1 MTDKA
6 AFRHPVSGD
15 DIAIIGMACL
25 FPGAADLRQYW
36 ENILNKVD
44 AIGEPL
50 PEWGAERYYDPDDRS
65 GERIYTKKGGFLR
78 DLARFDPAEF
88 GVMPNSVDGGEPD
101 QFLALKI
108 ATAALRDAGYLDPG
122 HDHGLTGIIL
132 GHSTYLHRGQATLIQ
147 HSIVLDQTLELL
159 AQLRPDLES
168 AALADLR
175 HKLKAKLPPFNAAT
189 APGLVPN
196 VMTGRIANRLDFR
209 GPNFLIDA
217 ACASSLLAVA
227 SAMDLL
233 RDGRADLMLAGGVNA
248 TLPPQAQQ
256 IFCQLSA
263 LSHRSTIRP
272 FDSSADGT
280 LLGEGLGVIVL
291 KRLADA
297 QRDDDRIYAVLKA
310 VGQASDGRALG
321 LLAPRL
327 EGEVLAIRRAYEQAG
342 VEPRSLGLIEAHGT
356 GIPLGDQTEVA
367 ALRAVLGDRRAGQPP
382 RCALGSVKSMI
393 SHCIPAAGIAGLIKA
408 ALALHH
414 KILPPTLC
422 ETVSPALGIEQT
434 PLYVNTAP
442 RPWIHGGVE
451 PRRAGVN
458 AFGFGGVNTHA
469 ILEEAPPAANAPPR
483 WPLRDAE
490 LIVLAAA
497 DRLALQAAVGE
508 LMTRL
513 DGPLSLHAIAR
524 QTVESLS
531 QGPQRLALVARDRED
546 LRRKLC
552 QVVEKTAD
560 SECHQLRTRGGLY
573 FCDQPLEGQLA
584 FLFPGEGSQ
593 YPGMLADL
601 ACQFP
606 EVRDWFDFW
615 DTLHPEATDVLPSD
629 SVFPPSTGLTEIERE
644 TLRKSLYT
652 VYFGSEALF
661 IANQALLSVLKR
673 LEVRP
678 DLMVGHSTGEN
689 SALAAAGAVRY
700 PRRELLREPILKLR
714 RIYQTGAEEQGIPRG
729 ALLAVGALDRRVIV
743 EEMAAA
749 GDGLYLAM
757 DNCTQQ
763 VVLFGEREVI
773 ARTAER
779 FKARGGLCAYL
790 DFDRPY
796 HTPLFAPVVEVFA
809 RFYQEMPVRPPDVPL
824 YSCASA
830 APFPIQPDAIRELAS
845 AQWAAPVRF
854 AETIERMYSDGAR
867 LFLEVGPGGNL
878 TAFVKD
884 ILKGRAHLA
893 IAVNDRHRSGW
904 EQLLHALSVLFVH
917 GRSLNLAELCA
928 EEPAEGVSR
937 RRPRP
942 EPALDN
948 TLPYLRF
955 SAEELKELRPH
966 VTLLP
971 KPDSSSIPLFHKT
984 PSPLAGEGEGGGG
997 EQLAR
1002 QGVMLRHLELM
1013 QDFLTTQS
1021 AMMIGQRAGYPVK
1034 RFPFVHRVISLQP
1047 ERVEVEYRLAL
1058 GRDRFLSHH
1067 ILSGPVS
1074 MDPGLTGLAVAPL
1087 AVALEMLAEAAT
1099 CLARF
1104 TRLIRLSNVRAHRW
1118 IAMDEQEDLPVRI
1131 TAVRQSAPTVDQEV
1145 LHAIL
1150 WVEGQPVVEAD
1161 VRFAASGLDHPPPP
1175 LTLRERRP
1183 SRWRDEELY
1192 AIGMFHGPLFQ
1203 SIRRLEAWD
1212 DYGIDA
1218 QVVAPTINGF
1228 LRADERP
1235 ALLFSPA
1242 LLDAVGQLSAYWISQ
1257 QVGVDFSSFPSRIE
1271 RIDFIT
1277 TDWPE
1282 DEILRLQGRFTT
1294 PGPALGTFV
1303 QGDYWCLRA
1312 DGTPLF
1318 RVQGWWDRYLP
1329 VPHRFYQVRH
1339 QPLTGYLG
1347 EDWSALFPDSDAVVW
1362 CVAALPDGFLEEAGA
1377 LWRRVLARIA
1387 LNRDERQHWRA
1398 LPETVEARNP
1408 WLLERIALKEA
1419 ARHWAWSRQ
1428 GQRHYAADLHLQTR
1442 EGAWLTAVADRNG
1455 NAVPLYLAAVVR
1467 QGNVFVVASRRRL
1480 GIAALRF
1487 DAAIEETRFVE
1498 RLESGERDWLARQST
1513 TQQGRLARRLLC
1525 AKAAVSRWL
1534 GLSSDASPEP
1544 WLVPPYSDAV
1554 MERARLT
1561 HAAVESAAIIHEQ
1574 AGWVVALAEGV
1585 AS

>member
-1 MTDKA
+1 MIDKA
-6 AFRHPVSGD
+6 AFRHPVSDD

-44 AIGEPL
+44 ALGEPL
-50 PEWGAERYYDPDDRS
+50 PEWGADRYYDPDDRS

-88 GVMPNSVDGGEPD
+88 GVMPHSVDGGEPD

-159 AQLRPDLES
+159 AQLRPDLGP
-168 AALADLR
+168 AALAELR
-175 HKLKAKLPPFNAAT
+175 QKLKVRLPPFNAAT

-227 SAMDLL
+227 AAMDLL
-233 RDGRADLMLAGGVNA
+233 RDGRANLMLAGGVNA

-272 FDSSADGT
+272 FDSAADGT

-297 QRDDDRIYAVLKA
+297 QRDGDRIYAVLKA

-434 PLYVNTAP
+434 SLYVNTAL

-483 WPLRDAE
+483 WLLRDAE

-497 DRLALQAAVGE
+497 DRPALQAAVTE

-513 DGPLSLHAIAR
+513 DDPLSLRAIAR
-524 QTVESLS
+524 QTVESLNP
-531 QGPQRLALVARDRED
+531 GPQRLALVARDRED
-546 LRRKLC
+546 LRRKLR

-573 FCDQPLEGQLA
+573 FCDQPLEGKLA

-606 EVRDWFDFW
+606 EVRDGFDFW

-629 SVFPPSTGLTEIERE
+629 SVFPPSTGLAEVERAM
-644 TLRKSLYT
+644 LQAHMNG
-652 VYFGSEALF
+652 VVIGSEGVF
-661 IANQALLSVLKR
+661 IASQALLALLNRLGVQPDVL
-673 LEVRP
+673 L
-678 DLMVGHSTGEN
+678 GHSTGEN
-689 SALAAAGAVRY
+689 SSLLAAGVLRFES
-700 PRRELLREPILKLR
+700 REQLGQHILQIKN
-714 RIYQTGAEEQGIPRG
+714 IYQKIVDSQGIPKC
-729 ALLAVGALDRRVIV
+729 ALLAVGALERGLILREVA
-743 EEMAAA
+743 AAA
-749 GDGLYLAM
+749 GALHVAM
-757 DNCTQQ
+757 DNCSHQ
-763 VVLFGEREVI
+763 VVLCGEQEAI
-773 ARTAER
+773 TQAAER
-779 FKARGGLCAYL
+779 FKSLGGLSSYL
-790 DFDRPY
+790 NFDRPY
-796 HTPLFAPVVEVFA
+796 HTPLFAPVAGAFA
-809 RFYQEMPVRPPDVPL
+809 QLYAQASLHSPRIPL

-830 APFPIQPDAIRELAS
+830 APFPIQPDAILELAA

-854 AETIERMYSDGAR
+854 ADTVERMYSDGAR

-893 IAVNDRHRSGW
+893 IAVNDRNRSGW
-904 EQLLHALSVLFVH
+904 EQLLHALAMLFVQ
-917 GRSLNLAELCA
+917 GKPFILKDIYP
-928 EEPAEGVSR
+928 EEGGETFSR
-937 RRPRP
+937 VRP
-942 EPALDN
+942 EPTLTN
-948 TLPYLRF
+948 TLPYVRLN
-955 SAEELKELRPH
+955 AEELKEICPGVASLSAPNSFN
-966 VTLLP
+966 TGFPLP
-971 KPDSSSIPLFHKT
+971 
-984 PSPLAGEGEGGGG
+984 AGRSEDP
-997 EQLAR
+997 R
-1002 QGVMLRHLELM
+1002 QRVVLRHLELM
-1013 QDFLTTQS
+1013 QEFLITQR
-1021 AMMIGQRAGYPVK
+1021 AMMERQQATLPGVR
-1034 RFPFVHRVISLQP
+1034 RPFVQRLISLQP
-1047 ERVEVEYRLAL
+1047 ERVEVECQLSL
-1058 GRDRFLSHH
+1058 SQDCFLSHH

-1074 MDPGLTGLAVAPL
+1074 VDPILVGLVVAPL
-1087 AVALEMLAEAAT
+1087 AVALEILAEAAA
-1099 CLARF
+1099 CLARLP
-1104 TRLIRLSNVRAHRW
+1104 RLAGLRNVRAHRW
-1118 IAMDEQEDLPVRI
+1118 IAFDEQERLRLRA
-1131 TAVRQSAPTVDQEV
+1131 TATRQSASVAEEEV
-1145 LHAIL
+1145 FQSVLL
-1150 WVEGQPVVEAD
+1150 LNGQPVVEAEVWFTACPAD
-1161 VRFAASGLDHPPPP
+1161 LLLPPPP
-1175 LTLRERRP
+1175 LRERYP
-1183 SRWRDEELY
+1183 SRWRDDELY
-1192 AIGMFHGPLFQ
+1192 TLSMFHGPLFQ

-1212 DYGIDA
+1212 DHGIDA
-1218 QVVAPTINGF
+1218 QVIAPSISGF
-1228 LRADERP
+1228 LRAGERP
-1235 ALLFSPA
+1235 TFLFSPA

-1257 QVGVDFSSFPSRIE
+1257 RVGIDFNSFPSRIE
-1271 RIDFIT
+1271 RIDFLT

-1294 PGPALGTFV
+1294 PSSALGTFV

-1329 VPHRFYQVRH
+1329 VPHCFYQVRH

-1362 CVAALPDGFLEEAGA
+1362 WVAALPDGFLEEAGA
-1377 LWRRVLARIA
+1377 LWRRVLAQIA
-1387 LNRDERQHWRA
+1387 LNRDERQQWQA
-1398 LPETVEARNP
+1398 LPETAEARNP

-1428 GQRHYAADLHLQTR
+1428 GQRHYAADLEIQIQAGT
-1442 EGAWLTAVADRNG
+1442 WLTAVADRNG
-1455 NAVPLYLAAVVR
+1455 NAIILYLAAAVC
-1467 QGNVFVVASRRRL
+1467 QGNVVVVASRRRL
-1480 GIAALRF
+1480 GIAALKS
-1487 DAAIEETRFVE
+1487 DAAFAETRFME
-1498 RLESGERDWLARQST
+1498 HLESGERDWLARQPIE
-1513 TQQGRLARRLLC
+1513 QRERLARHLLC
-1525 AKAAVSRWL
+1525 AKAAASQWL
-1534 GLSSDASPEP
+1534 GLSSHASPEP

-1554 MERARLT
+1554 MDRVRLT
-1561 HAAVESAAIIHEQ
+1561 HAAGESAAIIREQ
-1574 AGWVVALAEGV
+1574 AGWVVALAGEV